1 MTEPGQLNGSRP
13 RSSPNEIATEHR
25 ITVTEM
31 HSERHQQSLDQ
42 HHERITYLERAVQ
55 VLIWATST
63 LATGK
68 SGDLAEG
75 LLQLLHK

>member
-1 MTEPGQLNGSRP
+1 MPDSLNGSQPQSLP
-13 RSSPNEIATEHR
+13 REIATEHR
-25 ITVTEM
+25 ITVIEM
-31 HSERHQQSLDQ
+31 HAERHQESLDQ
-42 HHERITYLERAVQ
+42 HHARITYLERAMQ
-55 VLIWATST
+55 VVIWAVST